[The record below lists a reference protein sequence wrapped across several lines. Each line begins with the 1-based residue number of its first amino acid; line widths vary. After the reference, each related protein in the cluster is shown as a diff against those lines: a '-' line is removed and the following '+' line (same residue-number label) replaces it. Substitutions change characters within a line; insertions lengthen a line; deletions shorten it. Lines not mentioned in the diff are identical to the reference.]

1 MRVDIRDN
9 DALQAVSPDALAAY
23 ARAAGWAKV
32 ESYGKYSDVYAAK
45 GLPEIILP
53 RTQRLG
59 DYASVVA
66 QLIKIFTRVAER
78 DELALYRDL
87 VNANRDVVRV
97 RAGGGDD
104 GSLTVNDGVDLIDGS
119 RDMLLAA
126 ACSLRER
133 QPLYR
138 AGANKEATDL
148 LSRVRLG
155 QTEQGSF
162 VVALVISIPPPIP
175 TLFDDFEDRDAPIER
190 RMTKRLI
197 EALGAARSATESTI
211 AGDRGAFAK
220 AVDMGVSANL
230 CEALDRMISPFRT
243 LDVSVTWSRTRPME
257 SAWQSVGFA
266 KADAAI
272 LREAARSFRD
282 REPQPDRILSGP
294 IHRLRRDE
302 WESDGVVTMRALV
315 DGQWKS
321 VKVYARRTDYDR
333 LTEAH
338 RQKSEVAMRGDL
350 EQYGQRLSLRNAR
363 IVSIDTNEEED
374 SETTIVETND
384 VSSIDG

>member
-9 DALQAVSPDALAAY
+9 DALQAISPDALAAY
-23 ARAAGWAKV
+23 AKAAGWAKV
-32 ESYGKYSDVYAAK
+32 ESYGEYSDVYAAE

-53 RTQRLG
+53 RTSLLG

-66 QLIKIFTRVAER
+66 QLIEIFTKVAER

-97 RAGGGDD
+97 RAGGDDD
-104 GSLTVNDGVDLIDGS
+104 GSPTVDDGVALVGGS

-126 ACSLRER
+126 ACSLRKPQELYHER
-133 QPLYR
+133 
-138 AGANKEATDL
+138 ADKGATDL

-162 VVALVISIPPPIP
+162 VVALVVLIPPPTSP
-175 TLFDDFEDRDAPIER
+175 EDDAPIER

-197 EALGAARSATESTI
+197 EALGAARSATESTV
-211 AGDRGAFAK
+211 AGDRGAFVK
-220 AVDMGVSANL
+220 AVDKGVSANL

-257 SAWQSVGFA
+257 SARQSVEFA

-282 REPQPDRILSGP
+282 HEPQPDRILSEP
-294 IHRLRRDE
+294 RLIGR
-302 WESDGVVTMRALV
+302 S
-315 DGQWKS
+315 
-321 VKVYARRTDYDR
+321 
-333 LTEAH
+333 
-338 RQKSEVAMRGDL
+338 RG
-350 EQYGQRLSLRNAR
+350 SL
-363 IVSIDTNEEED
+363 
-374 SETTIVETND
+374 
-384 VSSIDG
+384 